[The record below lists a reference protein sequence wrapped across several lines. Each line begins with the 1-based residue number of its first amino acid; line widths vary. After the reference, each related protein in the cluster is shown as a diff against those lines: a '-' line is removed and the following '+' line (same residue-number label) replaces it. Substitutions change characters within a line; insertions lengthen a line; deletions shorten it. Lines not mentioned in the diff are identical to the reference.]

1 MTDSTH
7 QRKVQEIQT
16 KQKKEEVKEMLK
28 RKIRVML
35 IGILLAAVLV
45 VLCAVAYKSKQRQT
59 M

>member
-1 MTDSTH
+1 
-7 QRKVQEIQT
+7 
-16 KQKKEEVKEMLK
+16 MLK